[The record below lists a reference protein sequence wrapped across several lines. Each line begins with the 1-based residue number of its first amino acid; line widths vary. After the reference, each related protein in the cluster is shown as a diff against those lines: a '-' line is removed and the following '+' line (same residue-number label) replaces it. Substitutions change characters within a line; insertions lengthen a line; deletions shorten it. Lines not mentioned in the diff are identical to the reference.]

1 MNTGRD
7 STSRLRAN
15 LNPLRTTA
23 LSGVFHGP
31 NVTPL
36 SAISMAQTPASAIQP
51 YNPQQ
56 WAASPA
62 PERHHYQD
70 PQPSPPPPP
79 PYSPPRSQ
87 RPNSMVFETS
97 PANISAQR
105 APLPPTTA
113 PNHHIPQ
120 AHQRPSPEH
129 AAGQTSFAPPP
140 GTTRGASRE
149 RRFGLPSFG
158 RRRESDQHQQQQN
171 ITISPSDPY
180 AHAHQSIPPAPLS
193 RSPQPALQPQQP
205 QHHRQHP
212 VLQPLQIP
220 NQQPQQQIIVPP
232 GSRRAAST
240 GAIATPTSARSRSS
254 SQVRWE
260 VGMPLPPPPP
270 GPPPSGSRS
279 QSMNRPNQGSDPIVS
294 GPTRRPPPAGVAVLG
309 PVPPTP
315 AGWFDRDLVQPA
327 TDSNAANDESADNY
341 NENYNESYN
350 DNRTP
355 RQVPDSVVAAAAHR
369 EDHSPNRGS
378 FVESTSSAASSSA
391 RDMAE
396 SAPSTNSTNSSHSP
410 SAAVPNGTNSV
421 GGSSGSSNST
431 MLARTRAVRGNE
443 KTLRERRNES
453 RNRGGMRDSIDSTMN
468 ADGSPRQ
475 GHARQ
480 LSNIVVPTA
489 GSVGS
494 LMRRPTI
501 NKSTPRS
508 GGGGPNSGRTLTS
521 LQQQQAT
528 PRTGD
533 TIVSGTATPPFS
545 PYPHSSSSTSRPHN
559 GNIAVGLANN
569 GNVIPKALPTP
580 PLQRSRASSSSSQ
593 TRRQQ
598 SRSPP
603 VPSAAS
609 AGTTLTRELAVSQSG
624 DQFCQGSVE
633 RFHAFAQ
640 REAAATSDAERVRLF
655 AEFVVAE
662 SRVRRE
668 RYAAAIGAMGS
679 EIFDL
684 TRDLFRP
691 MLPVVASAPR
701 RESVTSQGSA
711 GVSAGT
717 SAVEFTP
724 QSSEPSH
731 SHRGS
736 IASVFRDG
744 PASAP
749 LVGRDT
755 ASSTPD
761 VSSAIESN
769 GTPNSTP
776 NSAHLPMSPTG
787 VPPNGGWAAQ
797 ANYMPSLSPILSMS
811 VSEHHD
817 DGSSRGRTA
826 SRWWESSEHGDGR
839 DGRGGNRRDDSI
851 DRLARSKRES
861 KYMGVP
867 KEAREALQW
876 ADDEP
881 LSGRSIQSPQYID
894 AGVGS
899 SGGNGGAI
907 NYAAYEGS
915 SEYPPEK
922 VQQTDFVSSPDP
934 VRTPQ
939 AISVQFRNS
948 YLSSTAS
955 SSTPGLSTPN
965 TPNAGSAFHPQHTP
979 VPQIPTGMDVSR
991 LVTLPPPYPRHHPA
1005 VNNNHPDLSETR
1017 SSVRT
1022 LANMAAVDA
1031 AYEQFKTT
1039 TEAAHAEDD
1048 LAYRQ
1053 VTATLRANLQ
1063 TEISSGRM
1071 SYAEAAAI
1079 EADAAAQKET
1089 RQKERLKADF
1099 DRFQTTVVQPV
1110 NELLTGRIA
1119 HATQLFDGLRG
1130 RLFGETRQPN
1140 PNMPQEEGDE
1150 QPELLETLTLLKWVF
1165 EAREALHRAIYDLL
1179 TDRNNR
1185 YRDMVLAPYRR
1196 AGDQAADKLRDA
1208 EAFFAGDAETRAASF
1223 AAEVLQRTEAF
1234 RDVVEANVV
1243 RGVEV
1248 QLSAFWDIA
1257 PPLVQLLDQVPLDLR
1272 GFAIQIPAAEYEETP
1287 SYREHPMQYLFSLLL
1302 HAEKSAH
1309 QFIESQ
1315 TNLLCLLHEVK
1326 EAALTAKSKAEPGAG
1341 DGNGTLDR
1349 EREAESAR
1357 LTDDLKDK
1365 VRVVQGQW
1373 RAGLGESIELV
1384 KERVGGWLLETG
1396 GWDETLEEGG
1406 VGPV

>member
-1 MNTGRD
+1 
-7 STSRLRAN
+7 
-15 LNPLRTTA
+15 
-23 LSGVFHGP
+23 
-31 NVTPL
+31 
-36 SAISMAQTPASAIQP
+36 
-51 YNPQQ
+51 
-56 WAASPA
+56 
-62 PERHHYQD
+62 
-70 PQPSPPPPP
+70 
-79 PYSPPRSQ
+79 
-87 RPNSMVFETS
+87 
-97 PANISAQR
+97 
-105 APLPPTTA
+105 
-113 PNHHIPQ
+113 
-120 AHQRPSPEH
+120 
-129 AAGQTSFAPPP
+129 
-140 GTTRGASRE
+140 
-149 RRFGLPSFG
+149 
-158 RRRESDQHQQQQN
+158 
-171 ITISPSDPY
+171 
-180 AHAHQSIPPAPLS
+180 
-193 RSPQPALQPQQP
+193 
-205 QHHRQHP
+205 
-212 VLQPLQIP
+212 
-220 NQQPQQQIIVPP
+220 
-232 GSRRAAST
+232 
-240 GAIATPTSARSRSS
+240 
-254 SQVRWE
+254 
-260 VGMPLPPPPP
+260 MPLPPPPP

-279 QSMNRPNQGSDPIVS
+279 QSMSRPNQGAEPIVS
-294 GPTRRPPPAGVAVLG
+294 GPTRRPPPTGVTVLG

-315 AGWFDRDLVQPA
+315 AGWFDRDLQP
-327 TDSNAANDESADNY
+327 DNDNDIIRDGDADNY
-341 NENYNESYN
+341 N
-350 DNRTP
+350 DNATP
-355 RQVPDSVVAAAAHR
+355 RQVPESVAAAAAVR

-378 FVESTSSAASSSA
+378 LVESTSSAASSSA

-396 SAPSTNSTNSSHSP
+396 SAPSTNSTHSSHSP
-410 SAAVPNGTNSV
+410 SATVTNGTNSN
-421 GGSSGSSNST
+421 SGSSSSNNSM
-431 MLARTRAVRGNE
+431 MLARTGAVRGGE

-453 RNRGGMRDSIDSTMN
+453 RNRGASSVRNSIDGTVHAGIGADSPPGHGHGHSNST
-468 ADGSPRQ
+468 S
-475 GHARQ
+475 GHTRQ
-480 LSNIVVPTA
+480 LSNIVIPTA

-508 GGGGPNSGRTLTS
+508 GGGGPNSGRALMS

-533 TIVSGTATPPFS
+533 TITSITSGAGAGAATPPFS
-545 PYPHSSSSTSRPHN
+545 PHPQSSSYNTGRPHN
-559 GNIAVGLANN
+559 GSIAASGLANSS
-569 GNVIPKALPTP
+569 NVVPKALPTP
-580 PLQRSRASSSSSQ
+580 PLRSRASSSSSQ
-593 TRRQQ
+593 TRRQSQ
-598 SRSPP
+598 SPP
-603 VPSAAS
+603 VPSTS
-609 AGTTLTRELAVSQSG
+609 ANGGAILTRELAVSQSSE
-624 DQFCQGSVE
+624 QFCQASVD

-640 REAAATSDAERVRLF
+640 REAAAGSDAERVRLF
-655 AEFVVAE
+655 AEFMVAE

-668 RYAAAIGAMGS
+668 RYASAIGAMGS

-684 TRDLFRP
+684 TRDFFRP
-691 MLPVVASAPR
+691 MLPAVATAAAAAPTATGANGR

-724 QSSEPSH
+724 QSSEPSR

-749 LVGRDT
+749 LVGRDMAT
-755 ASSTPD
+755 TPD
-761 VSSAIESN
+761 NSNINNSSAIVDS
-769 GTPNSTP
+769 GSTPNSNSTP
-776 NSAHLPMSPTG
+776 NSAHLAMSPTG
-787 VPPNGGWAAQ
+787 APPSGGWAAQ

-826 SRWWESSEHGDGR
+826 SRWWESSEHGGEGR
-839 DGRGGNRRDDSI
+839 DGRGGGRRDDSG

-861 KYMGVP
+861 KYMSVP

-876 ADDEP
+876 TDDLPEP
-881 LSGRSIQSPQYID
+881 LSGRSIRSPQYVD
-894 AGVGS
+894 PGVGGSS
-899 SGGNGGAI
+899 SGPI

-922 VQQTDFVSSPDP
+922 VQHADYMASPDP

-939 AISVQFRNS
+939 ALSAHFRNS

-965 TPNAGSAFHPQHTP
+965 TPNAGTAFHQSAP
-979 VPQIPTGMDVSR
+979 VPLTPAALDVSR

-1022 LANMAAVDA
+1022 LASLSDV
-1031 AYEQFKTT
+1031 
-1039 TEAAHAEDD
+1039 EAAHDQFKRATEAKHTEDD
-1048 LAYRQ
+1048 RTHQ
-1053 VTATLRANLQ
+1053 QQTATMRANLQ
-1063 TEISSGRM
+1063 TEIASGLM

-1079 EADAAAQKET
+1079 EADAAAASET

-1110 NELLTGRIA
+1110 NELLTARIA
-1119 HATQLFDGLRG
+1119 HATQIFDELRS
-1130 RLFGETRQPN
+1130 RLFGETRQPS
-1140 PNMPQEEGDE
+1140 PNLPQEEGDE

-1196 AGDQAADKLRDA
+1196 AGDTAADKLRDA
-1208 EAFFAGDAETRAASF
+1208 EAFFAGDAATRATAF
-1223 AAEVLQRTEAF
+1223 AGEALQRAEAF

-1257 PPLVQLLDQVPLDLR
+1257 PPLAQLLDQVPQDLG
-1272 GFAIQIPAAEYEETP
+1272 GFVIQIPAAEYEETP
-1287 SYREHPMQYLFSLLL
+1287 SYHEHPLQYLFSLLL
-1302 HAEKSAH
+1302 HAEKSTH

-1315 TNLLCLLHEVK
+1315 TNLFCLLHEVK
-1326 EAALTAKSKAEPGAG
+1326 EAALTAKERVPPAEGER
-1341 DGNGTLDR
+1341 TVDR
-1349 EREAESAR
+1349 NAESAR

-1373 RAGLGESIELV
+1373 RAGLGETFELV

-1396 GWDETLEEGG
+1396 GWDESLEDGG
-1406 VGPV
+1406 VGGV

>member
-7 STSRLRAN
+7 PTSRLRAN

-31 NVTPL
+31 SVTPL

-56 WAASPA
+56 WAASPV

-87 RPNSMVFETS
+87 RPSSMVFETP
-97 PANISAQR
+97 PANISAAR
-105 APLPPTTA
+105 APLPQAA
-113 PNHHIPQ
+113 PNHHLQQ
-120 AHQRPSPEH
+120 ALQRPSPEH
-129 AAGQTSFAPPP
+129 AASQTSFAPPP
-140 GTTRGASRE
+140 GTTRGASRD

-158 RRRESDQHQQQQN
+158 RRRESDQHQQ
-171 ITISPSDPY
+171 TISPSDPY
-180 AHAHQSIPPAPLS
+180 AHSHQPIPPPPAS
-193 RSPQPALQPQQP
+193 RSPQPPLQPQPHVQ
-205 QHHRQHP
+205 QQQRRAHP
-212 VLQPLQIP
+212 ALQPLQIP
-220 NQQPQQQIIVPP
+220 GPQPQQQQQQIIVPP

-279 QSMNRPNQGSDPIVS
+279 QSMNRPNHGSDPIVS
-294 GPTRRPPPAGVAVLG
+294 GPTRRPPPTGVSALG

-327 TDSNAANDESADNY
+327 DDNDVIQDGDVDNY
-341 NENYNESYN
+341 HDNYN

-355 RQVPDSVVAAAAHR
+355 RQIPDSVAVAAASR

-378 FVESTSSAASSSA
+378 LVESTSSAASSSA
-391 RDMAE
+391 RDLAE
-396 SAPSTNSTNSSHSP
+396 SAPSTNSTHSSHSP
-410 SAAVPNGTNSV
+410 SATVSNGTNSN
-421 GGSSGSSNST
+421 GGSSGGSNST
-431 MLARTRAVRGNE
+431 MLARTGAVRGGE

-453 RNRGGMRDSIDSTMN
+453 RNRGGMRNSIDGTMN
-468 ADGSPRQ
+468 ADGSP
-475 GHARQ
+475 GHTRT

-508 GGGGPNSGRTLTS
+508 GGGGPNSGRALMS

-533 TIVSGTATPPFS
+533 TIVGDTATPPFS
-545 PYPHSSSSTSRPHN
+545 PYPHSSSSRHHS
-559 GNIAVGLANN
+559 
-569 GNVIPKALPTP
+569 NVAGGPPNAIPKALPTP

-593 TRRQQ
+593 TRRQ

-603 VPSAAS
+603 IPSAAPN
-609 AGTTLTRELAVSQSG
+609 TTLTKELAVSQSG
-624 DQFCQGSVE
+624 EQFCQGSIE
-633 RFHAFAQ
+633 RFYAFAQ
-640 REAAATSDAERVRLF
+640 SEAAATSDAERVRLF
-655 AEFVVAE
+655 AEFFVTE
-662 SRVRRE
+662 SRMRRE
-668 RYAAAIGAMGS
+668 RYGAAIGAMGS

-691 MLPVVASAPR
+691 MIPAVATAPTKGHGVSGR

-724 QSSEPSH
+724 QSSEPSR

-749 LVGRDT
+749 LVSRDAAT
-755 ASSTPD
+755 TPD
-761 VSSAIESN
+761 FTSTAVES
-769 GTPNSTP
+769 GSTPNSTP

-787 VPPNGGWAAQ
+787 APPSGGWAAQ

-861 KYMGVP
+861 KYMSVP

-894 AGVGS
+894 AGVGG
-899 SGGNGGAI
+899 SGGNGGPI
-907 NYAAYEGS
+907 NYAAYEGTN
-915 SEYPPEK
+915 EYPPEK
-922 VQQTDFVSSPDP
+922 VQHQQTDFVSSPDP

-939 AISVQFRNS
+939 AMAVHFRNS

-965 TPNAGSAFHPQHTP
+965 TPNAGSTFHQQTP
-979 VPQIPTGMDVSR
+979 VPQLPSAMDVSR

-1022 LANMAAVDA
+1022 LANMADVDA
-1031 AYEQFKTT
+1031 AYEQFKTV
-1039 TEAAHAEDD
+1039 TETAHAEADR
-1048 LAYRQ
+1048 AHQ
-1053 VTATLRANLQ
+1053 QETATMRANLQ
-1063 TEISSGRM
+1063 NEIAEGRM

-1079 EADAAAQKET
+1079 EADAAAQRET

-1110 NELLTGRIA
+1110 NDLLTGRIA

-1130 RLFGETRQPN
+1130 RLFGETRQPS
-1140 PNMPQEEGDE
+1140 PNLPQEEGDE

-1165 EAREALHRAIYDLL
+1165 EARESLHRAIYDLL

-1208 EAFFAGDAETRAASF
+1208 EAFFAGDAATRAAAFS
-1223 AAEVLQRTEAF
+1223 AEVLQRTEAF
-1234 RDVVEANVV
+1234 RDVVESNVV

-1257 PPLVQLLDQVPLDLR
+1257 PPLVQLLDQVPPDLQ
-1272 GFAIQIPAAEYEETP
+1272 GFSIQIPAAEYEETP

-1326 EAALTAKSKAEPGAG
+1326 EAALAAKTKAQSGGGVDGAA
-1341 DGNGTLDR
+1341 DASLDR

-1396 GWDETLEEGG
+1396 GWDESLEEGG
-1406 VGPV
+1406 VGPL